1 MGKALVIDGLTV
13 SNPLCVVTFTTEVES
28 LTINKNSLSLTVGD
42 TGTITATVVTSDGT
56 TLNPTFTSSDST
68 IASVSAS
75 GNTATITAVAAG
87 SATITVKAGSKTVTC
102 NASVSAAPADE
113 LSAYYAANQT
123 ITQADQTAL
132 NALVTGMTTAGLW
145 AKVKRFYPM
154 LGTSLSDLLLEIKDN
169 SGKGLSDLSS
179 TLTASTNAI
188 TTSASGSNM
197 SGSSEDS
204 MLIAANNVSFISL
217 TDLTN
222 AANDVQTYS
231 AKFADASSHYMTF
244 SSSAGSYK
252 KLSVAIKT
260 ETTSTHSYP
269 SDNSIQ
275 SIVDRSAIVSV
286 NGTAADYYVN
296 GTKIGSLTIED
307 VGSLYL
313 NVPYK
318 FLYNGT
324 GAVHKLLMIT
334 SALTESEALALSG
347 LLDTFYVAT
356 GKRSASS

>member
-13 SNPLCVVTFTTEVES
+13 GNPLCVVTFTTEVES

-169 SGKGLSDLSS
+169 SGRGLSDLSS
-179 TLTASTNAI
+179 ILTASTNAI
-188 TTSASGSNM
+188 TTSGAGSNM
-197 SGSSEDS
+197 NGSSEDS
-204 MLIAANNVSFISL
+204 MLISANNVAFISL

-222 AANDVQTYS
+222 AANDVQAYS
-231 AKFADASSHYMTF
+231 AKFADNSSYYMTF
-244 SSSAGSYK
+244 MPSSGAYR
-252 KLSVAIKT
+252 KLSVTVKT
-260 ETTSTHSYP
+260 DSTASNTYP
-269 SDNSIQ
+269 SNNSIQ
-275 SIVDRSAIVSV
+275 SVVDRSAIVSV
-286 NGTAADYYVN
+286 NGDAADFYIN
-296 GTKIGSLTIED
+296 GTKIGSLTITD
-307 VGSLYL
+307 AGSHNL
-313 NVPYK
+313 NVPFK

-324 GAVHKLLMIT
+324 GAVLKLLMIT
-334 SALTESEALALSG
+334 LALTESEALTLSG
-347 LLDTFYVAT
+347 LLDTYYVAT
-356 GKRSASS
+356 GKRSAS